1 MSWAQRRRLLIAT
14 GIVLVFASLTVL
26 GWYVFLYNPPSCSD
40 GLQNQDERGIDC
52 DGTCV
57 RMCVIPRVDA
67 LWTRA
72 VKTADGVYHG
82 VSLVKNP
89 LPNGSGTNLSYT
101 MSLYDSGNILV
112 AERRSVVTLMP
123 GETRVVFEPNIVT
136 GERVPVR
143 AFMKVDGGT
152 WDKRDATPSE
162 IRIILGTVDEKAR
175 TFSATLENMTAAP
188 INNVVADALLYD
200 AAGILV
206 TASET
211 RVAVLGPRERYEA
224 VFTWS
229 EAFPRPII
237 TSDVVVRLDAIH

>member
-1 MSWAQRRRLLIAT
+1 
-14 GIVLVFASLTVL
+14 
-26 GWYVFLYNPPSCSD
+26 
-40 GLQNQDERGIDC
+40 
-52 DGTCV
+52 
-57 RMCVIPRVDA
+57 
-67 LWTRA
+67 
-72 VKTADGVYHG
+72 
-82 VSLVKNP
+82 
-89 LPNGSGTNLSYT
+89 

-123 GETRVVFEPNIVT
+123 GETRVVFEPNIIT

-152 WDKRDATPSE
+152 WDRRDATPSE
-162 IRIILGTVDEKAR
+162 IRIILGAVDEKSR

-211 RVAVLGPRERYEA
+211 RVAVLGPRERHEA

-229 EAFPRPII
+229 EAFPKPII